1 MLSNE
6 LNVVV
11 FSKDR
16 ASQLELLLRSFLT
29 SCKEGMDPSIVR
41 ISVVWLATNDKFRL
55 GYEQLKTYLP
65 TVNWIE
71 QTEFKKDVVSALD
84 PKYTLTMFL
93 VDDDVF
99 IGDFSLTDKEIGL
112 VKSHTGVVATSLR
125 LWEGS
130 TYCYPINKEQKIPE
144 FVKSCV
150 WKWEKQQGD
159 WGYPMSVDGNVYRTG
174 FIHPLCTNNVY
185 RNPNEFEAM
194 LMSVQGKPE
203 YMVCYRK
210 GSKLLNVPANLV
222 QDVFPNRHSNK
233 FSVESLNDRYL
244 AGEVIDLANITGL
257 KPNTPHYELEY
268 HFIPLPG

>member
-6 LNVVV
+6 LNVVI

-16 ASQLELLLRSFLT
+16 ASQLELLLRSFLI
-29 SCKEGMDPSIVR
+29 SCKEAMDPSIVR
-41 ISVVWLATNDKFRL
+41 ISVVWLATNEEFKA
-55 GYEQLKTYLP
+55 GYQQLQTYLP
-65 TVNWIE
+65 TVNWIS
-71 QTEFKKDVVSALD
+71 QSEFKKDVVSALD
-84 PKYTLTMFL
+84 PGYSLTMFL

-99 IGDFSLTDKEIGL
+99 IDSFSLTDKEIGL
-112 VKSHTGVVATSLR
+112 AKSHTGVVATSLR

-130 TYCYPINKEQKIPE
+130 TYCYPINKDQKIPE

-150 WKWEKQQGD
+150 WKWSGQQGD
-159 WGYPMSVDGNVYRTG
+159 WGYPMSVDGNIYRTS
-174 FIHPLCTNNVY
+174 FVRPLCLINVY

-194 LMSVQGKPE
+194 LMSVKDKPE

-222 QDVFPNRHSNK
+222 QDVFPNRHSNR
-233 FSVESLNDRYL
+233 FSVKNLNDRYL
-244 AGEVIDLANITGL
+244 GGDVISLENITGL

-268 HFIPLPG
+268 KFTPIPQ